1 MLPFCLK
8 SKVIGLKR
16 KKKGKVRGYKET
28 KLDSNLVFNGNMQI
42 C

>member
-1 MLPFCLK
+1 MFQDHWIK
-8 SKVIGLKR
+8 KE